1 MLLRWYRKCIANGGM
16 LVLGVLTVIIRYAS
30 FGYGVPF
37 NRRVV
42 APGLSRLFLLLCGIR
57 VRRLGQIAAG
67 QGSTCYFFN
76 HNSNL
81 DIFLIP
87 VLGLPNTR
95 VIITEGIKS
104 ILPLHLCNLGI
115 DVLYIPDSHKT
126 QERIAFFK
134 AVSADLRAG
143 KYSVICSPEGRHEFK
158 RGIAPMNR
166 GVFHMAMA
174 GECPVQLLFF
184 DIPEESDPLEGIDLR
199 SGQVTVRNL
208 GMVET
213 TDWTVEQLPNQI
225 DGVRQR
231 YLAAFRA
238 ANPEAACH

>member
-1 MLLRWYRKCIANGGM
+1 MLLRWYRTCVANGGM
-16 LVLGVLTVIIRYAS
+16 TLLGILTVIIRYAS

-42 APGLSRLFLLLCGIR
+42 APALSRLFLLLCGVR
-57 VRRLGQIAAG
+57 VRSSVKASAG
-67 QGSTCYFFN
+67 EGSVCYFFN

-87 VLGLPNTR
+87 ILGLPNTR
-95 VIITEGIKS
+95 AIITEGIKK

-126 QERIAFFK
+126 QERIAFFER
-134 AVSADLRAG
+134 VSADLRLG

-174 GECPVQLLFF
+174 GECPLHLLYFE
-184 DIPEESDPLEGIDLR
+184 IPKETDPLEGVDLR
-199 SGQVTVRNL
+199 SGKLAMRSL
-208 GMVET
+208 GKVET
-213 TDWTVEQLPNQI
+213 KAWTVDDLPDQI
-225 DGVRQR
+225 RYVREI
-231 YLAAFRA
+231 YWEEFEAVNPGEMRA
-238 ANPEAACH
+238 

>member
-30 FGYGVPF
+30 FGYGVAL

-42 APGLSRLFLLLCGIR
+42 TPALSRLFLLLCGIR
-57 VRRLGQIAAG
+57 VRRLGPLAAG
-67 QGSTCYFFN
+67 EGSVCYFFN

-95 VIITEGIKS
+95 AIITEGIKS

-126 QERIAFFK
+126 QERIAFFQR
-134 AVSADLRAG
+134 VSADLRAG

-174 GECPVQLLFF
+174 GECPVQLLYF
-184 DIPEESDPLEGIDLR
+184 DIPEECDPLEGVDLR
-199 SGQVTVRNL
+199 SGQVTVRSL

-213 TDWTVEQLPNQI
+213 TDWTVERLPDQI
-225 DGVRQR
+225 DGIRQR

-238 ANPEAACH
+238 ANPEARCK